1 MNFIRLKKI
10 IIFIFTAPALLLSC
24 ILILNLFNK
33 PLIKSVET
41 SGIKDFAFNTPIDSA
56 LKVEDQSIGAIAF
69 DFELIGY
76 RSGSSESS
84 VILKKGNKEYVV
96 AEGEKLVG
104 KFELI
109 EVNKDELYE
118 GNVVV
123 EKLDEFLDKY
133 RFVRIETKWFNRFVL
148 WGDALYVK
156 AESLSSYKI
165 LKSKFDPKIT
175 PTSIISKQCISHQTP
190 TKHPY
195 FPFLRPIFKIS
206 N

>member
-41 SGIKDFAFNTPIDSA
+41 SRIKDFAFNTPIDSA
-56 LKVEDQSIGAIAF
+56 LKVEDQSMGAIAF

-109 EVNKDELYE
+109 EVNKDEVIFR
-118 GNVVV
+118 ND
-123 EKLDEFLDKY
+123 EKL
-133 RFVRIETKWFNRFVL
+133 
-148 WGDALYVK
+148 
-156 AESLSSYKI
+156 YKI
-165 LKSKFDPKIT
+165 KNLVGK
-175 PTSIISKQCISHQTP
+175 
-190 TKHPY
+190 
-195 FPFLRPIFKIS
+195 
-206 N
+206 

>member
-41 SGIKDFAFNTPIDSA
+41 SGITDFAFNTPIDSA
-56 LKVEDQSIGAIAF
+56 LKVEDQSMGAIAF

-109 EVNKDELYE
+109 EVNKDEVIFR
-118 GNVVV
+118 ND
-123 EKLDEFLDKY
+123 EKL
-133 RFVRIETKWFNRFVL
+133 
-148 WGDALYVK
+148 
-156 AESLSSYKI
+156 YKI
-165 LKSKFDPKIT
+165 KNLVGK
-175 PTSIISKQCISHQTP
+175 
-190 TKHPY
+190 
-195 FPFLRPIFKIS
+195 
-206 N
+206 

>member
-41 SGIKDFAFNTPIDSA
+41 SGIKDFAFNTPIDSS
-56 LKVEDQSIGAIAF
+56 LKVEDRSMGAIAF

-109 EVNKDELYE
+109 EVNKDEVIFR
-118 GNVVV
+118 ND
-123 EKLDEFLDKY
+123 EKL
-133 RFVRIETKWFNRFVL
+133 
-148 WGDALYVK
+148 
-156 AESLSSYKI
+156 YKI
-165 LKSKFDPKIT
+165 KNLVGK
-175 PTSIISKQCISHQTP
+175 
-190 TKHPY
+190 
-195 FPFLRPIFKIS
+195 
-206 N
+206 

>member
-33 PLIKSVET
+33 PLIKSVKT

-56 LKVEDQSIGAIAF
+56 LKVEDQSMGAIAF

-109 EVNKDELYE
+109 EVNKDEVIFR
-118 GNVVV
+118 ND
-123 EKLDEFLDKY
+123 EKL
-133 RFVRIETKWFNRFVL
+133 
-148 WGDALYVK
+148 
-156 AESLSSYKI
+156 YKI
-165 LKSKFDPKIT
+165 KNLVGK
-175 PTSIISKQCISHQTP
+175 
-190 TKHPY
+190 
-195 FPFLRPIFKIS
+195 
-206 N
+206 

>member
-56 LKVEDQSIGAIAF
+56 LKVEDQTMGAIAF

-109 EVNKDELYE
+109 EVNKDEVIFR
-118 GNVVV
+118 ND
-123 EKLDEFLDKY
+123 EKL
-133 RFVRIETKWFNRFVL
+133 
-148 WGDALYVK
+148 
-156 AESLSSYKI
+156 YKI
-165 LKSKFDPKIT
+165 KNLVGK
-175 PTSIISKQCISHQTP
+175 
-190 TKHPY
+190 
-195 FPFLRPIFKIS
+195 
-206 N
+206 

>member
-56 LKVEDQSIGAIAF
+56 LKVEDQSMGAIAF

-109 EVNKDELYE
+109 EVNL
-118 GNVVV
+118 
-123 EKLDEFLDKY
+123 
-133 RFVRIETKWFNRFVL
+133 
-148 WGDALYVK
+148 
-156 AESLSSYKI
+156 SLI
-165 LKSKFDPKIT
+165 HI
-175 PTSIISKQCISHQTP
+175 
-190 TKHPY
+190 
-195 FPFLRPIFKIS
+195 
-206 N
+206 